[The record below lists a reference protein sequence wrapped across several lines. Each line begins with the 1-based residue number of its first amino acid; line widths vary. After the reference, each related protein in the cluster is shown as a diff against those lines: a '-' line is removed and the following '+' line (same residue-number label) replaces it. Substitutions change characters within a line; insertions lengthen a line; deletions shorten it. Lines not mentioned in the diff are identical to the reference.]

1 MDPAIQAGRQ
11 VDKVLLNHC
20 LGESCARDHWHAT
33 LPFPAHSL
41 DIAALKT
48 LAAAYDHRGQAS
60 HRRPSLL
67 LFTQTVVRCISSFH
81 CASRLPRLV
90 SQQQH
95 NNLPIFKMYC
105 CDDDSSRFN
114 VCRTM
119 YYDSVE
125 LVDNVWTK
133 CFTLN
138 SMPPVRYRMCSRAQ
152 NSRILL

>member
-48 LAAAYDHRGQAS
+48 LAAAYAYRGQAS
-60 HRRPSLL
+60 HRRPNQHQFTLHET
-67 LFTQTVVRCISSFH
+67 LFPFH

-95 NNLPIFKMYC
+95 NNLPIFKMCC
-105 CDDDSSRFN
+105 CDDDSSWFD
-114 VCRTM
+114 VFRTM
-119 YYDSVE
+119 YYDSIE

-133 CFTLN
+133 CITLN